1 MNPSTL
7 VASARYGMNLLMP
20 VTLQNPRRHWL
31 HEDTRPGTAAGQ
43 PPQENG
49 VPTPLSCSR
58 LRPST
63 GLATEIASM
72 KLSTIHTTRQPFR
85 RCPRPAPPV
94 DAQTS
99 LHCLAE
105 NIARKRCW
113 LPPASLPTFYSG
125 HTPRHQG
132 LKHFS
137 MMTKRSAAQAL
148 TWSRL
153 GSVCC
158 QTKQKTPHTRQ
169 VERRHDE

>member
-1 MNPSTL
+1 MSHRGSPESSSL
-7 VASARYGMNLLMP
+7 RAPGDGGGALHSSIVPRQSILP

-105 NIARKRCW
+105 NIARTQCG

-132 LKHFS
+132 LKHF
-137 MMTKRSAAQAL
+137 ADQAKHRIPL
-148 TWSRL
+148 RL
-153 GSVCC
+153 LKSFL
-158 QTKQKTPHTRQ
+158 R
-169 VERRHDE
+169 